1 MAARQSQG
9 RRCRLWR
16 RTRSGG
22 VLLTLLLLA
31 GLGGIAGCRR
41 RPVNLAVPL
50 SAWPAYEYFYLAEQT
65 GLDRQEGLAITT
77 VQLPDPQAV
86 INGFA
91 RGQFQVAQLSATEV
105 LDLCNRVPARCPVVV
120 LVLDA
125 SEGGD
130 QLAVH
135 NSVASIADLKGR
147 RVAVT
152 FSTLGPY
159 VLHLALQRHGLSLA
173 DVQTQHLPLEEME
186 QALAQGSVQAAA
198 TYPPFSEAIDQAG
211 HSRVLFTSQESPG
224 AILDLLV
231 VERQLLQ
238 HQPQQVVDLVRI
250 WQRAHRRAS
259 TDPASSLAL
268 MARRQGI
275 SAAAFRRTEAGLRY
289 MGLRQQQQ
297 LLQPGGAVERNLRQ
311 VQAVLQKLGVSP
323 AGGTLPA
330 VSAAAVQA
338 ALQGEPTP

>member
-1 MAARQSQG
+1 MKGSARLG
-9 RRCRLWR
+9 L
-16 RTRSGG
+16 G
-22 VLLTLLLLA
+22 LALLLLTA
-31 GLGGIAGCRR
+31 VSGFAGCRR
-41 RPVNLAVPL
+41 RPVPLAVPV
-50 SAWPAYEYFYLAEQT
+50 SGWPAYEYFYLAEQT
-65 GLDRQEGLAITT
+65 GLDRQHGLAITS

-86 INGFA
+86 INGLA
-91 RGQFQVAQLSATEV
+91 RGQFQVAQLSAAEV

-135 NSVASIADLKGR
+135 NSVASIPALKGR

-159 VLHLALQRHGLSLA
+159 VLHLALQQHGLSLQ
-173 DVQTQHLPLEEME
+173 DVQTQHLPLEAME
-186 QALAQGSVQAAA
+186 QALAQGNVQAAA
-198 TYPPFSEAIDQAG
+198 TYPPFSEAIEQAG
-211 HSRVLFTSQESPG
+211 HSRVLFTSRETPG

-238 HQPQQVVDLVRI
+238 RHPQQVNALVRI
-250 WQRAHRRAS
+250 WQQAHRQAS
-259 TDPASSLAL
+259 ANPASSQAL
-268 MARRQGI
+268 MARRQGL

-289 MGLRQQQQ
+289 IGLRQQLL

-311 VQAVLQKLGVSP
+311 VQAVLQQLGVSP

-330 VSAAAVQA
+330 VSATAVQA
-338 ALQGEPTP
+338 ALQGEPRP